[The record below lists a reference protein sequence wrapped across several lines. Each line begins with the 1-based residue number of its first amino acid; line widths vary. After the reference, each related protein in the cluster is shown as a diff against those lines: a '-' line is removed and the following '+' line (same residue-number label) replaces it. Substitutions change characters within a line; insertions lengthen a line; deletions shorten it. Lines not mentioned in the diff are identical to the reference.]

1 MTGRIARNLWG
12 QPLNRDKIILEKLGK
27 SCIPLSRKNPA
38 RNNMIQFYMR
48 RRKIVTVI
56 DIAAKELQMKPG
68 ELLKESLKTYLEK
81 RLSKVEADI
90 FLLTKKYGVKD
101 VFEFDSKLKEGFI
114 SEEIAYDDYF
124 TFDNLEEEREKLK
137 AIFEKL

>member
-1 MTGRIARNLWG
+1 M
-12 QPLNRDKIILEKLGK
+12 
-27 SCIPLSRKNPA
+27 
-38 RNNMIQFYMR
+38 
-48 RRKIVTVI
+48 TVI

>member
-1 MTGRIARNLWG
+1 M
-12 QPLNRDKIILEKLGK
+12 
-27 SCIPLSRKNPA
+27 
-38 RNNMIQFYMR
+38 
-48 RRKIVTVI
+48 TVI

-101 VFEFDSKLKEGFI
+101 VFEFDSKVKEGFI
-114 SEEIAYDDYF
+114 NEESAYDDYF
-124 TFDNLEEEREKLK
+124 IFDNLEAEREKIK
-137 AIFEKL
+137 AILEKL